1 MTNEELY
8 LKSRITNE
16 NPFRVPEGYFDRL
29 TADVMARLPERQ
41 SENPKEEK
49 TARRIQLRRSWLAAA
64 SVAVVAIVGTL
75 VYASYGKLE
84 PEEIPA
90 LLERGDR
97 RLTGPTM
104 PPQGLYLNRVWYP
117 EPVNALF
124 EEA

>member
-8 LKSRITNE
+8 LKNRITNE

-75 VYASYGKLE
+75 VYFNRLNPADTADKQVAAVAAPVSDSYIDEAADYLM
-84 PEEIPA
+84 IDHQDIYA
-90 LLERGDR
+90 C
-97 RLTGPTM
+97 LTSE
-104 PPQGLYLNRVWYP
+104 Y
-117 EPVNALF
+117 
-124 EEA
+124 

>member
-8 LKSRITNE
+8 LKNRITNE

-75 VYASYGKLE
+75 VYFNRLNPADTADKQVAAVAAPVSDSYIDEAADYLMMDHQD
-84 PEEIPA
+84 IYA
-90 LLERGDR
+90 C
-97 RLTGPTM
+97 LTSE
-104 PPQGLYLNRVWYP
+104 Y
-117 EPVNALF
+117 
-124 EEA
+124 

>member
-8 LKSRITNE
+8 LKNRITND

-64 SVAVVAIVGTL
+64 SVAVIAIVGTL
-75 VYASYGKLE
+75 VYFNKLNPADTADKQVAAVAAPVSDSYIDEAADYLM
-84 PEEIPA
+84 IDHQDIYA
-90 LLERGDR
+90 C
-97 RLTGPTM
+97 LTSE
-104 PPQGLYLNRVWYP
+104 Y
-117 EPVNALF
+117 
-124 EEA
+124 

>member
-8 LKSRITNE
+8 LKNRITND

-75 VYASYGKLE
+75 VYFNRLNPADTADKQVAAVAAPVSDSYIDEAADYLMMDHQD
-84 PEEIPA
+84 IYA
-90 LLERGDR
+90 C
-97 RLTGPTM
+97 LTSE
-104 PPQGLYLNRVWYP
+104 Y
-117 EPVNALF
+117 
-124 EEA
+124 

>member
-8 LKSRITNE
+8 LKNRITND

-75 VYASYGKLE
+75 AYFNRLNPADTADKQVAAVAAPVSDSYIDEAADYLMIDHQDIYAC
-84 PEEIPA
+84 
-90 LLERGDR
+90 
-97 RLTGPTM
+97 LTSE
-104 PPQGLYLNRVWYP
+104 Y
-117 EPVNALF
+117 
-124 EEA
+124 

>member
-8 LKSRITNE
+8 LKTRITNE

-49 TARRIQLRRSWLAAA
+49 TARRIQLRRAWLAAA

-75 VYASYGKLE
+75 VYFDKLNPADTADKQVAAVAAPVSDSYIDEAADYLM
-84 PEEIPA
+84 IDHQDIYA
-90 LLERGDR
+90 C
-97 RLTGPTM
+97 LTSE
-104 PPQGLYLNRVWYP
+104 Y
-117 EPVNALF
+117 
-124 EEA
+124 

>member
-8 LKSRITNE
+8 LKTRITNE

-75 VYASYGKLE
+75 VYFNRLNPADTADKQVAAVAAPVSDSYIDEAADYLM
-84 PEEIPA
+84 IDHQDIYA
-90 LLERGDR
+90 C
-97 RLTGPTM
+97 LTSE
-104 PPQGLYLNRVWYP
+104 Y
-117 EPVNALF
+117 
-124 EEA
+124 

>member
-75 VYASYGKLE
+75 VYFNKLNPADTADKQVAAVSSATVSDSYIDEAADYLM
-84 PEEIPA
+84 IDHQDIYA
-90 LLERGDR
+90 C
-97 RLTGPTM
+97 LTSE
-104 PPQGLYLNRVWYP
+104 Y
-117 EPVNALF
+117 
-124 EEA
+124 

>member
-8 LKSRITNE
+8 LKNRITNE

-75 VYASYGKLE
+75 VYFNKLNPADTADKQVAAVAAPVSDSYIDEAADYLM
-84 PEEIPA
+84 IDHQDIYA
-90 LLERGDR
+90 C
-97 RLTGPTM
+97 LTSE
-104 PPQGLYLNRVWYP
+104 Y
-117 EPVNALF
+117 
-124 EEA
+124 

>member
-29 TADVMARLPERQ
+29 TADVMARLPECQ

-75 VYASYGKLE
+75 VYFNRLNPADTADKQVAAVAAPVSDSYIDEAADYLMMDHQD
-84 PEEIPA
+84 IYA
-90 LLERGDR
+90 C
-97 RLTGPTM
+97 LTSE
-104 PPQGLYLNRVWYP
+104 Y
-117 EPVNALF
+117 
-124 EEA
+124 

>member
-75 VYASYGKLE
+75 VYFNKLNPADTADKQVAAVAAPVSDSYIDEAADYLM
-84 PEEIPA
+84 IDHQDIYA
-90 LLERGDR
+90 C
-97 RLTGPTM
+97 LTSE
-104 PPQGLYLNRVWYP
+104 Y
-117 EPVNALF
+117 
-124 EEA
+124 

>member
-16 NPFRVPEGYFDRL
+16 NPFRVPEGYFDQL

-75 VYASYGKLE
+75 VYFNKLNPADTADKQVAAVAAPVSDSYIDEAADYLMMDHQD
-84 PEEIPA
+84 IYA
-90 LLERGDR
+90 C
-97 RLTGPTM
+97 LTSD
-104 PPQGLYLNRVWYP
+104 Y
-117 EPVNALF
+117 
-124 EEA
+124 

>member
-8 LKSRITNE
+8 LKSRITND

-75 VYASYGKLE
+75 VYFNKLNPADTADKQVAAVAAPVSDSYIDEAADYLM
-84 PEEIPA
+84 IDHQDIYA
-90 LLERGDR
+90 C
-97 RLTGPTM
+97 LTSE
-104 PPQGLYLNRVWYP
+104 Y
-117 EPVNALF
+117 
-124 EEA
+124 

>member
-8 LKSRITNE
+8 LKNRITND

-49 TARRIQLRRSWLAAA
+49 TARRIQLRRLWLAAA

-75 VYASYGKLE
+75 VYFNRLNPADTADKQVAAVAAPVSDSYIDEAADYLM
-84 PEEIPA
+84 IDHQDIYA
-90 LLERGDR
+90 C
-97 RLTGPTM
+97 LTSE
-104 PPQGLYLNRVWYP
+104 Y
-117 EPVNALF
+117 
-124 EEA
+124 

>member
-8 LKSRITNE
+8 LKNRITNE

-41 SENPKEEK
+41 SENPTEVK

-75 VYASYGKLE
+75 VYFNKLNPADTADKQVAAVAAPVSDSYIDEAADYLM
-84 PEEIPA
+84 IDHQDIDA
-90 LLERGDR
+90 C
-97 RLTGPTM
+97 LTSE
-104 PPQGLYLNRVWYP
+104 Y
-117 EPVNALF
+117 
-124 EEA
+124 

>member
-75 VYASYGKLE
+75 VYFNRLNPADTADKQVAAVAAPVSDSYIDEAADYLMMDHQD
-84 PEEIPA
+84 IYA
-90 LLERGDR
+90 C
-97 RLTGPTM
+97 LTSE
-104 PPQGLYLNRVWYP
+104 Y
-117 EPVNALF
+117 
-124 EEA
+124 

>member
-8 LKSRITNE
+8 LKNRITND
-16 NPFRVPEGYFDRL
+16 NPFRVPAGYFDRL

-75 VYASYGKLE
+75 VYFNRLNPADTADKQVAAVAAPVSDSYIDEAADYLMMDHQD
-84 PEEIPA
+84 IYA
-90 LLERGDR
+90 C
-97 RLTGPTM
+97 LTSE
-104 PPQGLYLNRVWYP
+104 Y
-117 EPVNALF
+117 
-124 EEA
+124 